1 MQKRGVRLGVVVA
14 FVLAIVGV
22 AYVVYAEHQRNT
34 QLTAQAREVDIARD
48 RALAALLDARA
59 SLLSAL
65 VPGQGEDYWLP
76 RAATALETAS
86 AELATLK
93 QQSLDGAALNDLE
106 AAAAAIEQASSVR
119 DEAKRYLAGDMRT
132 QASRVVFADGVPAL
146 VAAAERIES
155 ARWTALARR
164 DADLVASDALQALL
178 AGGLV
183 ALALIVTGLL
193 LPGADRRG
201 REDPIQSGAVEDD
214 GRVADAPTAHATP
227 EPVIA
232 VATEVTAGMH
242 RGPATPAVTGV
253 PAAATTAPAAVTRRP
268 ATPTDTQTPDGLAS
282 VPPDGTADGVVM
294 PQRDRRKAP
303 ELRAAADLCTDFARL
318 VDSSEMPSLLER
330 ASHLLDSTGFIVW
343 LADDQAR
350 QLRPVLAH
358 GYAPQALAKMP
369 TIPRHADN
377 ATAAAFRHA
386 EMQIV
391 RTNGMSPGA
400 IVTPILGP
408 AGCVGVMAAEVRHGR
423 EASES
428 SRALARIVA
437 AQLSTLLGNAS
448 AQAADASDTAAE
460 PGGTAARH
468 VG

>member
-86 AELATLK
+86 AELAKLK
-93 QQSLDGAALNDLE
+93 QQSLDGAAQNDLE

-119 DEAKRYLAGDMRT
+119 DEAKRYLASDMRT

-146 VAAAERIES
+146 VSAAERIES
-155 ARWTALARR
+155 VRWTALARR
-164 DADLVASDALQALL
+164 DADLAASDTLQALL

-183 ALALIVTGLL
+183 AVALIVTGLL

-201 REDPIQSGAVEDD
+201 REDAGQSGAVEDD

-227 EPVIA
+227 EPAIA
-232 VATEVTAGMH
+232 VATAVTAGMH
-242 RGPATPAVTGV
+242 GGPATPAVTGE

-268 ATPTDTQTPDGLAS
+268 APPTDTQTAS

-369 TIPRHADN
+369 AIPRHADN